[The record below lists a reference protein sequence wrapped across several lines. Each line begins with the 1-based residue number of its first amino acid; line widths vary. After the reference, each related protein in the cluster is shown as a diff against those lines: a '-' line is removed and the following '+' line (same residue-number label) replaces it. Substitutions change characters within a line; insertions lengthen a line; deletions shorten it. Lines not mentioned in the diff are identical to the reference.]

1 MLRSKSIGA
10 AAPSVLG
17 PDPDLESGTEPGAE
31 GSFRLGDRDFK
42 RIVAI
47 VRESTNIHLTD
58 AKRNLVYGRLGRRL
72 RSLGFSNFEDYCALL
87 ESPEGEAEREM
98 MINAITTNLTGFFRE
113 KHHFDFLEAKIL
125 SGLRD
130 SPPPGRR
137 LRLWSAGCSS
147 GEEPYSIA
155 MTLRA
160 AIPDVDRWDARIL
173 ATDIDTNMVEHGA
186 TGLFDPRRAAA
197 IPDGYRRRFTLDRGD
212 AVEMSDELRS
222 LIVFKPLNLFEPWPM
237 SGPFDVIFCRNVV
250 IYFDKKDQRIL
261 FDRFADI
268 LAPGGWLFIGHSESL
283 FRVSDR
289 FKHLGRTI
297 YRKAD

>member
-1 MLRSKSIGA
+1 MLRRKLIGSEA
-10 AAPSVLG
+10 VDLG
-17 PDPDLESGTEPGAE
+17 PDESPETEVDGAF
-31 GSFRLGDRDFK
+31 SLSDRDFK

-47 VRESTNIHLTD
+47 VRESTNINLTD
-58 AKRNLVYGRLGRRL
+58 GKRNMVYGRLGRRL
-72 RSLGFSNFEDYCALL
+72 RTLGFKSFEDYCALL

-113 KHHFDFLEAKIL
+113 QHHFDFLERTIL
-125 SGLRD
+125 AELQDRPPLR
-130 SPPPGRR
+130 RR
-137 LRLWSAGCSS
+137 LRIWSAGCSS

-155 MTLRA
+155 MTVRA
-160 AIPDVDRWDARIL
+160 AMPDLDRWDARIL

-186 TGLFDPRRAAA
+186 AGRYDPRRAAA
-197 IPDGYRRRFTLDRGD
+197 IPERFKRHCCADQDGL
-212 AVEMSDELRS
+212 VEMSDDLRR
-222 LIVFKPLNLFEPWPM
+222 LIAFKPLNLFDPWPM

-250 IYFDKKDQRIL
+250 IYFDKKDQKTL

-297 YRKAD
+297 YRKSE

>member
-1 MLRSKSIGA
+1 MPS
-10 AAPSVLG
+10 APT
-17 PDPDLESGTEPGAE
+17 PDQDPDAGAE
-31 GSFRLGDRDFK
+31 GSFHLSDRDFK
-42 RIVAI
+42 QIVAI
-47 VRESTNIHLTD
+47 VRENTNIHLTD

-72 RSLGFSNFEDYCALL
+72 RTLGFQSFQDYCALL

-113 KHHFDFLEAKIL
+113 QHHFDFLESKIL
-125 SGLRD
+125 AGLRD
-130 SPPPGRR
+130 RPPPGRR
-137 LRLWSAGCSS
+137 LRVWSAGCSS

-155 MTLRA
+155 MTLQA
-160 AIPDVDRWDARIL
+160 SIPDVDRWDARIL

-186 TGLFDPRRAAA
+186 AGMYDLRRAGA
-197 IPDGYRRRFTLDRGD
+197 IPDSYRRRFTADRGD
-212 AVEMSDELRS
+212 SVEMSDDLRS
-222 LIVFKPLNLFEPWPM
+222 LIAFKPLNLFDPWPM

-250 IYFDKKDQRIL
+250 IYFDKSDQRIL
-261 FDRFADI
+261 FDRFANI

>member
-1 MLRSKSIGA
+1 MLTSKTIDKASPSA
-10 AAPSVLG
+10 LAPEQ
-17 PDPDLESGTEPGAE
+17 DPEQGAE
-31 GSFRLGDRDFK
+31 GSFHLSDRDFK

-72 RSLGFSNFEDYCALL
+72 RTLGFTSFEDYCGLL

-113 KHHFDFLEAKIL
+113 QHHFDFLETKIL
-125 SGLRD
+125 SGWRD
-130 SPPPGRR
+130 RPPPGRR

-173 ATDIDTNMVEHGA
+173 DTDIDTNMVEHGA
-186 TGLFDPRRAAA
+186 AGVFDPRRAAA
-197 IPDGYRRRFTLDRGD
+197 IPESYKRRFTLDHGD
-212 AVEMSDELRS
+212 KVEMSDELRS
-222 LIVFKPLNLFEPWPM
+222 LIAFKPLNLFDPWPM